1 MQSPVTIWIVVEQCQ
16 QFIAGRRVLRAAWC
30 SAGLECERLNNARF
44 FGRIAADSIAAQVDA
59 RETMEV
65 EVESFAA
72 ALKKASRA
80 ADNTVTNYRRD
91 LLAFRSFMLERAAI
105 LGKRV
110 DAIDVASITA
120 DHVRSY
126 LAELMKNKAARATV
140 QTRLSAIKAF
150 FRSRETTIGAASP
163 ARTIRSPKNERRLPS
178 ILQESEFRRL
188 IEFSSTPDESTP
200 ASIRDRA
207 IFETLYSSGLR
218 VGELV
223 GLNWRDIDEELGMVM
238 IRAGKG
244 NKDRLVPLGEPALDA
259 LKKWKTAMPIEW
271 EHDGPVI
278 TNLRGRRLS
287 TRSVE
292 MILQRRIEA
301 AGATAGVT
309 PHGLR
314 HSFATHMLG
323 NGADLRSIQEM
334 LGHASLATTQRYTH
348 VSVNHLKEVYR
359 RVFPRVGQGYRA
371 GRRISPHDDSERA
384 LRRPRRN
391 RG

>member
-1 MQSPVTIWIVVEQCQ
+1 MC
-16 QFIAGRRVLRAAWC
+16 AACRRSCRKT
-30 SAGLECERLNNARF
+30 R
-44 FGRIAADSIAAQVDA
+44 
-59 RETMEV
+59 
-65 EVESFAA
+65 FAA
-72 ALKKASRA
+72 CSR
-80 ADNTVTNYRRD
+80 
-91 LLAFRSFMLERAAI
+91 S
-105 LGKRV
+105 
-110 DAIDVASITA
+110 S
-120 DHVRSY
+120 
-126 LAELMKNKAARATV
+126 AEDT
-140 QTRLSAIKAF
+140 
-150 FRSRETTIGAASP
+150 
-163 ARTIRSPKNERRLPS
+163 
-178 ILQESEFRRL
+178 
-188 IEFSSTPDESTP
+188 TP
-200 ASIRDRA
+200 AALRDRA

-259 LKKWKTAMPIEW
+259 LKKWKTAMPIAW

-278 TNLRGRRLS
+278 TNLRGGRLT

-301 AGATAGVT
+301 AGISAGVT

-359 RVFPRVGQGYRA
+359 RAFPRV
-371 GRRISPHDDSERA
+371 
-384 LRRPRRN
+384 
-391 RG
+391 

>member
-1 MQSPVTIWIVVEQCQ
+1 M
-16 QFIAGRRVLRAAWC
+16 G
-30 SAGLECERLNNARF
+30 
-44 FGRIAADSIAAQVDA
+44 A
-59 RETMEV
+59 REMMEV
-65 EVESFAA
+65 EVEAFTG

-80 ADNTVTNYRRD
+80 AENTVTNYRRD
-91 LLAFRSFMLERAAI
+91 LLAFRGFLLERAAI

-110 DAIDVASITA
+110 DEIDVASITA

-140 QTRLSAIKAF
+140 QRRLSAIKAF
-150 FRSRETTIGAASP
+150 FRYRETTIGAASP

-178 ILQESEFRRL
+178 ILQEDEVRRL
-188 IEFSSTPDESTP
+188 LEVASSPDDSTP

-223 GLNWRDIDEELGMVM
+223 GLNWRDIDEELGMVLV
-238 IRAGKG
+238 RAGKG

-259 LKKWKTAMPIEW
+259 LKKWKTAMPIAW

-278 TNLRGRRLS
+278 TNLRGGRLT

-301 AGATAGVT
+301 AGLTAGVT

-359 RVFPRVGQGYRA
+359 RAFPRV
-371 GRRISPHDDSERA
+371 
-384 LRRPRRN
+384 
-391 RG
+391 

>member
-1 MQSPVTIWIVVEQCQ
+1 MGV
-16 QFIAGRRVLRAAWC
+16 
-30 SAGLECERLNNARF
+30 
-44 FGRIAADSIAAQVDA
+44 
-59 RETMEV
+59 REMMGAEV
-65 EVESFAA
+65 EAFAA

-91 LLAFRSFMLERAAI
+91 LLAFRSFLMERAAI
-105 LGKRV
+105 VGRPV
-110 DAIDVASITA
+110 DEIEVGGISA
-120 DHVRSY
+120 DHIRSY
-126 LAELMKNKAARATV
+126 LAELMKRNASRATV
-140 QTRLSAIKAF
+140 QRRLSSIKAF
-150 FRSRETTIGAASP
+150 FRYRETATGAASP
-163 ARTIRSPKNERRLPS
+163 ARSIRSPRNERRLPS
-178 ILQESEFRRL
+178 ILQEDEVRRL
-188 IEFSSTPDESTP
+188 IEFSLAPDDSTP
-200 ASIRDRA
+200 AAKRDRA

-259 LKKWKTAMPIEW
+259 LRVWRSAMPIAW
-271 EHDGPVI
+271 EPGGPVI
-278 TNLRGRRLS
+278 TNLRGGRLT

-292 MILQRRIEA
+292 LILQRRIEA
-301 AGATAGVT
+301 AGLSAGVT

-359 RVFPRVGQGYRA
+359 RAFPRV
-371 GRRISPHDDSERA
+371 
-384 LRRPRRN
+384 
-391 RG
+391 

>member
-1 MQSPVTIWIVVEQCQ
+1 MMG
-16 QFIAGRRVLRAAWC
+16 A
-30 SAGLECERLNNARF
+30 
-44 FGRIAADSIAAQVDA
+44 
-59 RETMEV
+59 EV
-65 EVESFAA
+65 EVFAG

-91 LLAFRSFMLERAAI
+91 LLAFRSFLIERAAI

-110 DAIDVASITA
+110 DEINVASITA

-126 LAELMKNKAARATV
+126 LAELMKNNAARATV
-140 QTRLSAIKAF
+140 QRRLSAIKAF
-150 FRSRETTIGAASP
+150 FRYRETTSGAASP
-163 ARTIRSPKNERRLPS
+163 ARTIRSPKNVRGLPS
-178 ILQESEFRRL
+178 ILQEDEVRRL
-188 IEFSSTPDESTP
+188 LEFSLSLSPSPDDSTTP
-200 ASIRDRA
+200 ASLRDRA
-207 IFETLYSSGLR
+207 MFETLYSSGLR

-259 LKKWKTAMPIEW
+259 LKKWKTAMPVAW

-278 TNLRGRRLS
+278 TNLRGGRLT

-292 MILQRRIEA
+292 MILQKRIEA
-301 AGATAGVT
+301 AGLTAGVT

-359 RVFPRVGQGYRA
+359 RAFPRV
-371 GRRISPHDDSERA
+371 
-384 LRRPRRN
+384 
-391 RG
+391 

>member
-1 MQSPVTIWIVVEQCQ
+1 MME
-16 QFIAGRRVLRAAWC
+16 A
-30 SAGLECERLNNARF
+30 
-44 FGRIAADSIAAQVDA
+44 
-59 RETMEV
+59 EV
-65 EVESFAA
+65 EAFAA

-80 ADNTVTNYRRD
+80 AENTVTNYRRD
-91 LLAFRSFMLERAAI
+91 LLAFRSFLLERAAI

-110 DAIDVASITA
+110 DEIDVASITA

-126 LAELMKNKAARATV
+126 LAELMKNQAARATV
-140 QTRLSAIKAF
+140 QRRLSAIKAF
-150 FRSRETTIGAASP
+150 FRYRETTIGAASP

-178 ILQESEFRRL
+178 ILQEDEVRRL
-188 IEFSSTPDESTP
+188 LEFSPPDGSTP
-200 ASIRDRA
+200 ASLRDRA

-244 NKDRLVPLGEPALDA
+244 NKDRLVPLGELALDA
-259 LKKWKTAMPIEW
+259 LKKWKTAMPIAW
-271 EHDGPVI
+271 EHYGPVI
-278 TNLRGRRLS
+278 TNLRGGRLT

-301 AGATAGVT
+301 AGLNSGVT

-359 RVFPRVGQGYRA
+359 RAFPRV
-371 GRRISPHDDSERA
+371 
-384 LRRPRRN
+384 
-391 RG
+391 

>member
-1 MQSPVTIWIVVEQCQ
+1 MEARMMGVRLMEQ
-16 QFIAGRRVLRAAWC
+16 
-30 SAGLECERLNNARF
+30 
-44 FGRIAADSIAAQVDA
+44 
-59 RETMEV
+59 EV
-65 EVESFAA
+65 EAFAA

-80 ADNTVTNYRRD
+80 ADNTVINYRRD
-91 LLAFRSFMLERAAI
+91 LLGFRSFLLERAAI

-110 DAIDVASITA
+110 DEIDVASITA

-140 QTRLSAIKAF
+140 QRRLSAIKAF
-150 FRSRETTIGAASP
+150 FRYRETTIGAASP

-178 ILQESEFRRL
+178 ILQEDEVRRL
-188 IEFSSTPDESTP
+188 LEFSSAPDDSTP

-223 GLNWRDIDEELGMVM
+223 GLDWRDIDEELGMVM

-259 LKKWKTAMPIEW
+259 LKKWKTAMPVAW

-278 TNLRGRRLS
+278 TNLRGGRLT

-301 AGATAGVT
+301 AGLTAGVT

-359 RVFPRVGQGYRA
+359 RAFPRV
-371 GRRISPHDDSERA
+371 
-384 LRRPRRN
+384 
-391 RG
+391 